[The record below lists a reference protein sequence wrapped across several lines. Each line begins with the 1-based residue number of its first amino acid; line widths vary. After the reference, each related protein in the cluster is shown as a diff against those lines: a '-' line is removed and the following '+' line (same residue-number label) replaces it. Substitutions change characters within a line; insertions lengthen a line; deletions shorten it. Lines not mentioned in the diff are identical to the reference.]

1 MSSKIKVALVGIGSV
16 AVKNYL
22 PYLSSREDVEL
33 LLYSRTANKAR
44 QAAETF
50 KARAFE
56 NVESLLAEKPDT
68 VMILTMED
76 QRAAVAAQ
84 ILPLKPKRV
93 FFEKPL
99 TAENGQA
106 NMNENDFLVG
116 RKIIETARQNGTQ
129 TAMMFNYRY
138 FTQSQKAKEIIRQR
152 SFGKLR
158 QVQALVHYACWS
170 HAIDLIHSF
179 AGPVKTITAL
189 GGTETYEHN
198 VIRGTDKTAAFI
210 TEAGATGSII
220 GTVGLDFAM
229 PLYDLDLRFE
239 GGRIHLRCLDDAM
252 EVMDHRS
259 GQIETYAPHRNGSR
273 WNHYDASFV
282 HALADYLDSLKNDCE
297 APVTGM
303 DGLRELQFEA
313 AMIRSIRTGSSVDL
327 NESFPLSTSPSTAG
341 KIPAKT

>member
-1 MSSKIKVALVGIGSV
+1 MPAKIKIALVGIGSV

-22 PYLSSREDVEL
+22 PYLASREDVEL
-33 LLYSRTANKAR
+33 LLYSRIADKAR
-44 QAAETF
+44 KAAETF
-50 KARAFE
+50 KARAFDSAE
-56 NVESLLAEKPDT
+56 ALLAEKPDT

-76 QRAAVAAQ
+76 QRAAAARH
-84 ILPLKPKRV
+84 ILKLKPRRV

-106 NMNENDFLVG
+106 HVNENDFLVG
-116 RKIIETARQNGTQ
+116 RELLETAKANDTE

-138 FTQSQKAKEIIRQR
+138 FTQSRKAKEIIRQR

-158 QVQALVHYACWS
+158 HAQALVHYACWS
-170 HAIDLIHSF
+170 HAVDLIQFF
-179 AGPVKTITAL
+179 AGPVKTISAL
-189 GGTETYEHN
+189 GGTEVYEHGA
-198 VIRGTDKTAAFI
+198 IRAADKTAAFV
-210 TEAGATGSII
+210 TEAGASGTIL

-252 EVMDHRS
+252 EVMDHKS
-259 GQIETYAPHRNGSR
+259 GQIETHAPHRNGSR

-282 HALADYLDSLKNDCE
+282 HALADYLESVKKNE
-297 APVTGM
+297 AAPVTGL

-313 AMIRSIRTGSSVDL
+313 AMIRSIRTKAAVDL
-327 NESFPLSTSPSTAG
+327 SETFPLAAEQRIAQQTARVR
-341 KIPAKT
+341 